1 MPAARST
8 KKTAAKKPAA
18 RKPATAGGAD
28 GRGDAAAVR
37 AYFAQQPADK
47 RALLE
52 KLRGLV
58 LKGVPDATPSI
69 KWGVAVYQRNGR
81 NVCALAA
88 FKDHVGINFFAS
100 PDALEGGGTGSRM
113 LKVRRAEDVDA
124 PSVLRWLKAVVAAN
138 S

>member
-8 KKTAAKKPAA
+8 KTAAKKPAA

-100 PDALEGGGTGSRM
+100 RDASPIPGRRSR
-113 LKVRRAEDVDA
+113 
-124 PSVLRWLKAVVAAN
+124 AAA
-138 S
+138 